1 MSLDIQQEIRSSKQE
16 LVELKNDLSNAVA
29 TGDKE
34 ERLALQNRI
43 TATTNQLTE
52 LYKLLQTNSG
62 MLNVSKFLLVFLI
75 LY

>member
-1 MSLDIQQEIRSSKQE
+1 MSLAINQKIDATEQK
-16 LVELKNDLSNAVA
+16 LVELEDDLRNVVA

-43 TATTNQLTE
+43 TAKEYQLTE

-62 MLNVSKFLLVFLI
+62 ML
-75 LY
+75 

>member
-1 MSLDIQQEIRSSKQE
+1 MSLAINQKIDAIEQE
-16 LVELKNDLSNAVA
+16 LVGLKDDLRNAVA

-34 ERLALQNRI
+34 ERELALQNRI

-62 MLNVSKFLLVFLI
+62 KLYVLIFKVSF
-75 LY
+75 